1 MSDEGLVRVFAR
13 CMLGLTDAG
22 IGRVS
27 AHLDERIGML
37 VNRTA
42 YWQRAWDALRE
53 RTRGQRAEV
62 ERLFLEASIHSSADA
77 RTRSLALAEV
87 LDVLDG
93 RKVDPAQRLKDIA
106 TRAAKEGA

>member
-1 MSDEGLVRVFAR
+1 MSAADHVRAFVHHTLSA
-13 CMLGLTDAG
+13 AG
-22 IGRVS
+22 IGRKTAGVV
-27 AHLDERIGML
+27 ERVQML
-37 VNRTA
+37 VNRCA
-42 YWQRAWDALRE
+42 YWERQWDALHE
-53 RTRGQRAEV
+53 KTRQQRAEV